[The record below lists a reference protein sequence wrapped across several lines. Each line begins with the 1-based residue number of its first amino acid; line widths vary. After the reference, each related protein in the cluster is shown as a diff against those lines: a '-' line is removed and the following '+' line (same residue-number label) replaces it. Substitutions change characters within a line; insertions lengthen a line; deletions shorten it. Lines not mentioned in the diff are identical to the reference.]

1 MFESCLNWGYGGY
14 GGEYPMN
21 SQWCVKKH
29 SMPSTSMI
37 WKLVKAQASVWDKIG
52 HQH

>member
-14 GGEYPMN
+14 GGEYPM
-21 SQWCVKKH
+21 KH